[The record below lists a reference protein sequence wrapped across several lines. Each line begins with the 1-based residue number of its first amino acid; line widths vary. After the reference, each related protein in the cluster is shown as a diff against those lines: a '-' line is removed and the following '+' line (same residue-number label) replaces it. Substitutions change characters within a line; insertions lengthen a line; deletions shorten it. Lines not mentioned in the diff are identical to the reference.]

1 MLFRQINGFFHA
13 RFSERSFMYFT
24 VFIDEW
30 KIVRKIAANFQEQQ
44 IIIQKIVENFREEQ
58 IITHH
63 ELSFKN
69 LHGSEQ

>member
-1 MLFRQINGFFHA
+1 
-13 RFSERSFMYFT
+13 MYFT